1 MEGHYSEEEE
11 DIERKPSRGGSHRR
25 PTAGNRHA
33 YQEPGE
39 DSSYGAPSVRQP
51 NIHDS
56 YRQGFSRAIPPDY
69 ADYQERHTHAP
80 ADERRY
86 RQSEIS
92 PSSTNLYPDY
102 SHQPYFA
109 HTPRDYY
116 ERSQPRTYSRLTEDY
131 AHIHQPVDYNA
142 HGHPHPEPIYGRTR
156 ERAFQG
162 ESAWGLSHP
171 RTSSRSIPHPD
182 SRYLHRDDDLVP
194 QLAQPTLHE
203 HGANKGSRYSAYAYP
218 EASLP
223 GASHRQPYEYYSNV
237 KHEVATACHEEN
249 TLPPNLKIMNFT
261 SFPLFYVPS
270 CKSAFSGFSQVD
282 APRAQDTIST
292 AKNPPFV
299 ELEDGERAELD
310 LSKNCIV
317 LHPGSRNIRLGLA
330 GDPFPKELAHV
341 IARRVRKPYEVK
353 EADPSSFEES
363 RLEEAIA
370 WGEAQLLK
378 RLQDSRRKPSQNA
391 QSQVLEF
398 NASVS
403 PTPLPEH
410 NDPYRREF
418 ATLDAGTEFWW
429 AKRPPSCQRTLP
441 NTPYDYR
448 SLFEVRGDLEDLWS
462 SLIQENVGVPIDAF
476 EGFTIGLVIPDQF
489 CPVYVSQA
497 IDIFLNSLGF
507 HSIFLIQESVSAT
520 FGAGISSACVVNVG
534 AQTTSVACVEEG
546 FCFPHSRIA
555 MPYGGDDVTALL
567 IKLLQRHSFPY
578 EALDTRQRFGWQL
591 AERLKWQLANMNESE
606 LSIHLSQFYVPIP
619 GQPTLKFE
627 IKVYDEGFIAPM
639 LYFNPP
645 VMDLLLPR
653 KQEMIATSKPWITGH
668 VLQLNDLPTVQ
679 KPYPNTSVQSFT
691 PGNHGSTPHSLG
703 PSVDDED
710 LDEDLELANL
720 AMDLEEESAGHS
732 LLDSAV
738 GLDKAIAKS
747 IHAIAGGCDR
757 QEVVLVHFDHGGG
770 AALIPGFADMLATT
784 LRTSA
789 PPGTNI
795 EVLTSVRDL
804 DPRDLSWKG
813 ASVYAKLDMA
823 PETFVNFEEWGLRG
837 LHAVKEKLLF
847 AWPRS

>member
-1 MEGHYSEEEE
+1 MLQPMNAV
-11 DIERKPSRGGSHRR
+11 I
-25 PTAGNRHA
+25 GNLR
-33 YQEPGE
+33 
-39 DSSYGAPSVRQP
+39 
-51 NIHDS
+51 N
-56 YRQGFSRAIPPDY
+56 
-69 ADYQERHTHAP
+69 
-80 ADERRY
+80 
-86 RQSEIS
+86 S

-156 ERAFQG
+156 ERAFKVNLRGVCHTRELVQG
-162 ESAWGLSHP
+162 PSL
-171 RTSSRSIPHPD
+171 I
-182 SRYLHRDDDLVP
+182 
-194 QLAQPTLHE
+194 PTLDTFTE
-203 HGANKGSRYSAYAYP
+203 TMICIFAR
-218 EASLP
+218 
-223 GASHRQPYEYYSNV
+223 NV

-418 ATLDAGTEFWW
+418 ATLDAGTEFLVGEK
-429 AKRPPSCQRTLP
+429 ATQLP
-441 NTPYDYR
+441 EDSSEYTIRYPLLQGKLNTRDYR

-747 IHAIAGGCDR
+747 IHAIAGGDATARKWYSCI
-757 QEVVLVHFDHGGG
+757 LITGGG
-770 AALIPGFADMLATT
+770 AALIPGFADMLIFIH
-784 LRTSA
+784 RTSA